1 MLDTQ
6 FSGNG
11 DLGIEVIYSD
21 GAEVALRGELDIAAA
36 PALRE
41 QLSEVVTQGW
51 IDIAIDIAELRYI
64 DWPGLS
70 VLIMTQKAVEERGGS
85 LVVRHPTKAAIKLFD
100 TAGLTARLIS
110 SGRADDLIRF

>member
-21 GAEVALRGELDIAAA
+21 DAEVALRGELDIAAA

-51 IDIAIDIAELRYI
+51 IDIAIDIAE
-64 DWPGLS
+64 
-70 VLIMTQKAVEERGGS
+70 VAVHRLARPLGAHHDPKSRRGKG
-85 LVVRHPTKAAIKLFD
+85 
-100 TAGLTARLIS
+100 RLIS
-110 SGRADDLIRF
+110 GAASDQGGVEALRYRRT